1 MPVTKLLESNLKNV
15 SKIKRFLHSTLHSF
29 WTSCCTHLN
38 SILKLFWTHFAVCF
52 ALILYFPLHSFFN
65 VLCTHFAASYLAL
78 ILHSTF
84 HYFCTLL
91 CTPFGTYVKLIF
103 KPTLHSFC
111 NQCCTP
117 FLNSYCTPFC
127 SFNFEVTLTVTFFKC
142 SIP

>member
-1 MPVTKLLESNLKNV
+1 MSQKLSDFCTLLCTHFEPPVALIWTLFWSYFELILQCA
-15 SKIKRFLHSTLHSF
+15 LHSF
-29 WTSCCTHLN
+29 CTSLCTH
-38 SILKLFWTHFAVCF
+38 
-52 ALILYFPLHSFFN
+52 FFN

-78 ILHSTF
+78 ILYSTF